1 MEQPFSDEV
10 AKIAD
15 GMGVNLY
22 QQFSVAEAALFLRI
36 PISDLETLQKKR
48 KISYIQL
55 TKSNTTFFGFQLVE
69 YLVEQVQAIEAPNK
83 AYESNPERIID
94 TNMVQELTGLSRSTL
109 WRLETRG
116 EFPRRVSL
124 STARVGWRYHEI
136 IDWLNSR

>member
-1 MEQPFSDEV
+1 MIVLSQIKCPLSLD
-10 AKIAD
+10 
-15 GMGVNLY
+15 
-22 QQFSVAEAALFLRI
+22 Q
-36 PISDLETLQKKR
+36 
-48 KISYIQL
+48 
-55 TKSNTTFFGFQLVE
+55 NTNTSFFGYQLVE

-116 EFPRRVSL
+116 EFPRRVAL
-124 STARVGWRYHEI
+124 STARVGWRYHEV